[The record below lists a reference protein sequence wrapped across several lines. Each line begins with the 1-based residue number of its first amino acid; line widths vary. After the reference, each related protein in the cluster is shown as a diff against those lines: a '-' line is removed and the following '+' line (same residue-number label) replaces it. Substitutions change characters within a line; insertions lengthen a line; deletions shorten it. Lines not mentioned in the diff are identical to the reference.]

1 MTTPIQDLVI
11 EIVAVGQ
18 LRPYAGNARRHPRR
32 QRRVLVKLMRQN
44 GCVTP
49 LLIDENSEI
58 IAGHAR
64 LEAAQH
70 LGWSELPAI
79 RLKGL
84 TTAQKNALR
93 IADNRVAELGAWNEE
108 LLQKELQAL
117 VDAKFDMAFTGFDPI
132 DLDKILTPPIDPTL
146 EDETPMPPL
155 AVRPVP
161 RAGDIWLL
169 GKHRLLCGDSR
180 DKQSYVQLLQ
190 GETAVLLAT
199 DAPFNVKINGH
210 VSGNGRVK
218 HDEFAM
224 ASGELSRDEFIALL
238 RCIFL
243 NCRNHLC
250 NGALVY
256 AFMDWRSIADL
267 VVLGR
272 ELFDRHMNICVWA
285 KRNAG
290 LGSHYR
296 SAHEMIAVFKHGTEP
311 HINNIQFGR
320 LGRNR
325 TNLWQY
331 DGGSGFSKTRAKDLE
346 DHPTVKPLI
355 MMSDI
360 IRDASG
366 PDDLVLDP
374 FGGSG
379 STLIAAELTG
389 RRAALI
395 EIEPRFVDVTLRRFQ
410 ERTGIE
416 PVLLPQRI
424 PLSVVAA
431 ERQKEEP
438 VK

>member
-1 MTTPIQDLVI
+1 MRELIIEYVKVSDLVPYLDNPR
-11 EIVAVGQ
+11 
-18 LRPYAGNARRHPRR
+18 LRTRR
-32 QRRVLVKLMRQN
+32 QRRLLAKLMQKH
-44 GCVTP
+44 GCVVP
-49 LLIDENSEI
+49 ILIDETNMV
-58 IAGHAR
+58 IAGHGR
-64 LEAAQH
+64 LEAANSIGMQT
-70 LGWSELPAI
+70 LPAI
-79 RLKGL
+79 RLSDL
-84 TTAQKNALR
+84 SEHQKHSLR
-93 IADNRVAELGAWNEE
+93 IADNRVAELGGWNME
-108 LLQKELQAL
+108 LLQKELQVL
-117 VDAKFDMAFTGFDPI
+117 VDAKFNMAFTGYDPI
-132 DLDKILTPPIDPTL
+132 DLDKILTPPLDPTL
-146 EDETPMPPL
+146 EDETPLPP
-155 AVRPVP
+155 APAKPVS
-161 RAGDIWLL
+161 RLGDIWLL

-180 DKQSYVQLLQ
+180 DEQSYAQLLQ
-190 GETAVLLAT
+190 GETAALLAT

-224 ASGELSRDEFIALL
+224 ASGELSREEFIGLL
-238 RCIFL
+238 RLIFL

-272 ELFDRHMNICVWA
+272 ELFERHMNICVWA

-331 DGGSGFSKTRAKDLE
+331 DGASGFSKTRAKDLE
-346 DHPTVKPLI
+346 DHPTVKPLA

-379 STLIAAELTG
+379 STLIAAEITG

-395 EIEPRFVDVTLRRFQ
+395 EIEPKFVDVTLRRFQ
-410 ERTGIE
+410 ERTGKE
-416 PVLLPQRI
+416 PVLAASDKPF
-424 PLSVVAA
+424 SVIAR
-431 ERQKEEP
+431 ERLEEETA
-438 VK
+438 K